1 LGELLGEKAYA
12 AMKPYVKRCLAGE
25 QVYFEKEINYQLVG
39 KRFIAANLIP
49 RYNGTV
55 VIGYYALITDISERK
70 RAQKDLEDALQET
83 NNKNEELKRINIDL
97 DNFVYTASHDLK
109 SPIANLEGITGVLLK
124 KISKKLEKDEIGLIE
139 LIHQMTTKL
148 KSTIKDLTEITKV
161 QKDFEEVPERV
172 SFEEVFENIKADL
185 SPLLTEYAAI
195 ISTDFEVK
203 EINYA
208 RKNLRSIL
216 FNLANN
222 ALKYHSPE
230 RKPLIQIQTRME
242 GEYILL
248 SIADNGLGIP
258 AGQIHKLFSMFKR
271 LHTHVEGSGIGLYI
285 TKRIIENN
293 EGRIEVES
301 EEGKG
306 SMFKVFFKL

>member
-1 LGELLGEKAYA
+1 
-12 AMKPYVKRCLAGE
+12 
-25 QVYFEKEINYQLVG
+25 
-39 KRFIAANLIP
+39 
-49 RYNGTV
+49 
-55 VIGYYALITDISERK
+55 
-70 RAQKDLEDALQET
+70 
-83 NNKNEELKRINIDL
+83 
-97 DNFVYTASHDLK
+97 
-109 SPIANLEGITGVLLK
+109 
-124 KISKKLEKDEIGLIE
+124 
-139 LIHQMTTKL
+139 MTTKL
-148 KSTIKDLTEITKV
+148 KSTIRDLTEITKV
-161 QKDFEEVPERV
+161 QKDFEEVPETV

-185 SPLLTEYAAI
+185 SPLVTEYSASI
-195 ISTDFEVK
+195 FTDFEVK

-216 FNLANN
+216 FNLVNN

-230 RKPLIQIQTRME
+230 RKPIIHIQTRMA

-258 AGQIHKLFSMFKR
+258 TGQIHKLFSMFKR
-271 LHTHVEGSGIGLYI
+271 LHTHVDGSGIGLYI

-306 SMFKVFFKL
+306 SIFKVFFKL